1 MTAPEWADA
10 FRKGDPQAIGQA
22 LHLALTQ
29 AAEELRFQSEPAWDE
44 LSQMAQTHL
53 IRSGEILREH
63 GMTIVGDSYLDD
75 DHGKVTDPE

>member
-29 AAEELRFQSEPAWDE
+29 AASEHGLTDTVPDWED
-44 LSQMAQTHL
+44 LTYHVRAQL
-53 IRSGEILREH
+53 IRAGEILREH
-63 GMTIVGDSYLDD
+63 GMTIVGDIQPDFP
-75 DHGKVTDPE
+75 GMG